1 MKHKIQIGAVTVFA
15 LSIFSANPA
24 NAADGTISFTGSL
37 TDATCVVNVNNTSAN
52 GSVALPAISKLSLPS
67 SGVVAGATIFT
78 LNLSGCTTG
87 KTVNAYFEAGPTV
100 DTVTGNL
107 INGGTAGNVQ
117 VQLLTGAGVPIA
129 VGTSGQATTAGVTT
143 TSSPSV
149 TSGTLRYMA
158 QYYATG
164 ATTSGSVTTS
174 VTYSLTYQ

>member
-1 MKHKIQIGAVTVFA
+1 MKHNTHASAVIVFA

-24 NAADGTISFTGSL
+24 SAADGTISFTGSL
-37 TDATCVVNVNNTSAN
+37 TDATCVVKVNNTSAN

-67 SGVVAGATIFT
+67 SGVVAGATIFA

-100 DTVTGNL
+100 DAVTGNL

-117 VQLLTGAGVPIA
+117 VQLLTGSGAPIA
-129 VGTSGQATTAGVTT
+129 VGSSGQATTTGISM
-143 TSSPSV
+143 TSSPAV
-149 TSGTLRYMA
+149 TGGTLNYIA

-164 ATTSGSVTTS
+164 AATSGSITTS
-174 VTYSLTYQ
+174 VTYSLTYL